1 MEILKFLNSCYR
13 SCGHG
18 QSLLCLQLRA
28 DEAYG
33 SVQWKMTLQP
43 RFCVKTADNCDKSY
57 CFDKVSKENEDDEF
71 RIDPFL
77 SSTRS
82 WPAGQL
88 ISSFH
93 NSFLLRFSRLRR
105 LTLPCPVVD
114 SPEFESSE
122 ELFHSS
128 TFSYHSLFS
137 TVHIND
143 SSAGTFWNYVLS
155 FPFS

>member
-13 SCGHG
+13 SCLHG
-18 QSLLCLQLRA
+18 QSLLLFTATCRRGLWVSTMEN
-28 DEAYG
+28 DPK
-33 SVQWKMTLQP
+33 S
-43 RFCVKTADNCDKSY
+43 RFCVKTDDNCDKSY

-114 SPEFESSE
+114 SPEFESKD
-122 ELFHSS
+122 LFLGKNYFILQRSV
-128 TFSYHSLFS
+128 T
-137 TVHIND
+137 TVCFQLYI
-143 SSAGTFWNYVLS
+143 
-155 FPFS
+155 